1 MGGSF
6 SVTGLFVLIQF
17 GIMPIEVIQMC
28 IEPVNQMIVPDT
40 KWLPKLESGGRAKYK
55 ALAETIRAGIVS
67 GQLTPGAKLPPV
79 RDLAYQI
86 GVTPGTV
93 ARAYQLMTDEGRLV
107 AGVGRGTFV
116 ADRAATKDQ
125 TTDVPLI
132 NTVDETIADFRSSRV
147 PDVGQG
153 RTIDAV
159 MMDIAQSHRRRHI
172 NYPTQETDLE
182 ARAAVLDWMTGIDLG
197 PVGTEDIV
205 LANGAQNAVIL
216 SLLNIL
222 SGPAPVILT
231 EELAYPG
238 VRHAARLLRAK
249 VVGVPM
255 DKEGIV
261 PEALAAAYR
270 THGGQV
276 LVTSP
281 SVHSPTTIQT
291 PLDRKV
297 KLAEVARS
305 LNLTI
310 IDDDCHASPA
320 AEVPSYRAIL
330 PEQTYYV
337 SSLTKS
343 LSGALRF
350 GFAVAPLGRGAS
362 LRQVAQSAHYG
373 VSQPIL
379 DICSALIETGHAAR
393 IREQV
398 AQAIATRVRTA
409 VNILGRWDIHWRE
422 DAPFIWLNLPV
433 GWRASRFMSAC
444 EARGIEVKPADEFA
458 LPDDR
463 APNAVRLAVGTCVSD
478 SLYASALREIDDML
492 AHPQGRM
499 ES

>member
-1 MGGSF
+1 
-6 SVTGLFVLIQF
+6 
-17 GIMPIEVIQMC
+17 
-28 IEPVNQMIVPDT
+28 MIVPDT
-40 KWLPKLESGGRAKYK
+40 KWLPKIEGTGRSKYK

-67 GQLTPGAKLPPV
+67 GQLQPGVKLPPV
-79 RDLAYQI
+79 RELAYQI

-93 ARAYQLMTDEGRLV
+93 ARAYQLMTDEGRLT

-116 ADRAATKDQ
+116 ADRTAPPHHAP
-125 TTDVPLI
+125 DVPLI

-153 RTIDAV
+153 RAIDAV
-159 MMDIAQSHRRRHI
+159 MMEVAASHRRRHI

-182 ARAAVLDWMTGIDLG
+182 AREAVIDWMAGTDLG
-197 PVGTEDIV
+197 AVDADHIV
-205 LANGAQNAVIL
+205 LANGAQNAVVL

-249 VVGVPM
+249 VVGVAM
-255 DKEGIV
+255 DEDGII

-270 THGGQV
+270 EHGGQV
-276 LVTSP
+276 LITSP
-281 SVHSPTTIQT
+281 SVHSPTVIRT
-291 PLDRKV
+291 PLARK
-297 KLAEVARS
+297 LEIAEVARS
-305 LNLTI
+305 LNLSI
-310 IDDDCHASPA
+310 IDDDCHASPKA
-320 AEVPSYRAIL
+320 DVPSYRAIL

-343 LSGALRF
+343 VSGALRF
-350 GFAVAPLGRGAS
+350 GFAVAPLGQGVA

-373 VSQPIL
+373 VSQPIT
-379 DICSALIETGHAAR
+379 DICAALIQNGQAAR
-393 IREQV
+393 IRGQV
-398 AQAIATRVRTA
+398 AQAIAKRVRIA
-409 VNILGRWDIHWRE
+409 VNILGRWDIRWRE
-422 DAPFIWLNLPV
+422 DAPFIWLSLPV

-444 EARGIEVKPADEFA
+444 EAQGIEVKPADEFA

-463 APNAVRLAVGTCVSD
+463 APNAVRLAIGTCVSD
-478 SLYASALREIDDML
+478 ALYTQALRQMDTLL
-492 AHPQGRM
+492 ANPQGGM